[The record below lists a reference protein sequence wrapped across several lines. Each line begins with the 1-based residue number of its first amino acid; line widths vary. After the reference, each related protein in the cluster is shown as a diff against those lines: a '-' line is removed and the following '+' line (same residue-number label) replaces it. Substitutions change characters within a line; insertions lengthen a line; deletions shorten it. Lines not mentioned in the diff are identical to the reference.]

1 MYNKKLAVAIKTNG
15 KILREFANSSKT
27 KDTVYI
33 PFGSE
38 YSLLIKNLNSVRVLT
53 NVYVDGTN
61 ATPGGL
67 VLNAGQEIDLER
79 WIKNGN
85 LSTGNKFKF
94 IERSGAIEQHRG
106 IKLEDGLIKVEYQ
119 FEKIY
124 TYTAPVYTPGH
135 WEWKPDNYWN
145 TPFYRGIGG
154 TQWTNTIGHSDNS
167 FGPKVG
173 TRGSSMGSTGGTISS
188 NAAKGM
194 SSLNAVNAS
203 LTSTDSAFD
212 EVYTASLDS
221 SGETRAFYNDAGITV
236 PGSKSD
242 QKFHTAEWFATE
254 TEQNVIIL
262 KLLGETP
269 DNKPIRKAVTVKAKT
284 KCTSCGTM
292 NKAHAQFCHRCG
304 TALKIYA

>member
-15 KILREFANSSKT
+15 KILREFANSSNT

-38 YSLLIKNLNSVRVLT
+38 YSVLLKNLNTVRVLT
-53 NVYVDGTN
+53 NVYIDGTN

-85 LSTGNKFKF
+85 LSTGNRFKF
-94 IERSGAIEQHRG
+94 IERTGAVENHRG

-119 FEKIY
+119 FEK
-124 TYTAPVYTPGH
+124 VYTPSWPVVSSGH
-135 WEWKPDNYWN
+135 WEWKPDYWRHDYYGS
-145 TPFYRGIGG
+145 PWYRGM
-154 TQWTNTIGHSDNS
+154 TDTIGSSDNS
-167 FGPKVG
+167 FGSTVG
-173 TRGSSMGSTGGTISS
+173 MRGSSLGGVTSNAIRSKGVVGSTVSMNSVNTSS
-188 NAAKGM
+188 VTPDSAEY
-194 SSLNAVNAS
+194 SSLQG
-203 LTSTDSAFD
+203 D
-212 EVYTASLDS
+212 ES
-221 SGETRAFYNDAGITV
+221 RAFYNDAGITV
-236 PGSKSD
+236 PGSKSN
-242 QKFHTAEWFATE
+242 QQFQTAAWFATE

-284 KCTSCGTM
+284 KCTTCGTM
-292 NKAHAQFCHRCG
+292 NKAHAHFCHKCG
-304 TALKIYA
+304 TSLKIFA

>member
-38 YSLLIKNLNSVRVLT
+38 YSVLLKNLNTVRVLT
-53 NVYVDGTN
+53 NVYIDGTN

-85 LSTGNKFKF
+85 LSTGNRFKF
-94 IERSGAIEQHRG
+94 IERSGAVENHRG

-119 FEKIY
+119 FEKVY
-124 TYTAPVYTPGH
+124 VYEPAPFNPGH
-135 WEWKPDNYWN
+135 WEWKPHYWGS
-145 TPFYRGIGG
+145 PWYRGM
-154 TQWTNTIGHSDNS
+154 TDTISHSDNS
-167 FGPKVG
+167 FGSTTPIG
-173 TRGSSMGSTGGTISS
+173 MRGSSMGAISS
-188 NAAKGM
+188 NAVRSKGIVGSASM
-194 SSLNAVNAS
+194 NSISPTSAS
-203 LTSTDSAFD
+203 LTSDSAT
-212 EVYTASLDS
+212 YNALDGDS
-221 SGETRAFYNDAGITV
+221 DVKSFYNDAGITV
-236 PGSKSD
+236 AGSKST
-242 QKFHTAEWFATE
+242 QQFQTAAWFATE
-254 TEQNVIIL
+254 TESNIIIL

-284 KCTSCGTM
+284 KCTTCGTM
-292 NKAHAQFCHRCG
+292 NKAHAHFCHKCG